1 MEFNATFS
9 MQDTLRQAEAE
20 KIKVA
25 LRLRSGDT
33 LTGLVG
39 SVADHHLVLT
49 HLVGREF
56 FDALVR
62 IDDIS
67 VIEVQVRKK

>member
-9 MQDTLRQAEAE
+9 MQDTLKQAEAE
-20 KIKVA
+20 KVKVT
-25 LRLRSGDT
+25 LRLRSGDA
-33 LTGLVG
+33 LTGLIG
-39 SVADHHLVLT
+39 AVADHHLVLT
-49 HLVGREF
+49 YLVGREF

-67 VIEVQVRKK
+67 AVEVQVRKK